1 MLPVAW
7 PAGTAAF
14 NPHIGVR
21 RTLDS
26 VNVVDVRTGQVV
38 ENRRIQISGG
48 MKGSIQAA
56 GTRSGPEFERIDLE
70 GAYILPGLFDMRMRG
85 LPMHLRWKAE
95 LEQGLWLGSNLY
107 TSTPEVVIACR
118 PPLPVAGTRQVSR
131 DREDPV
137 HQDDASKIIII
148 VDISLNLKCAK
159 VTVSRYSIV

>member
-7 PAGTAAF
+7 SAGTAAF

-21 RTLDS
+21 TTLDS

-95 LEQGLWLGSNLY
+95 LEQGLWLGSNL
-107 TSTPEVVIACR
+107 
-118 PPLPVAGTRQVSR
+118 
-131 DREDPV
+131 
-137 HQDDASKIIII
+137 
-148 VDISLNLKCAK
+148 
-159 VTVSRYSIV
+159 